1 MCCAS
6 LFKALRQAEGYSE
19 VALIWLVTDRSPSFH
34 IHLMLKKILLQTR
47 MQPNLQ
53 TRSPFWIMLSSLASF
68 SVWRETWGSILGA
81 FNLLELAGQTSPVV
95 RRIQYYS
102 LYIHYLVIQTF
113 HFQNDQSGRPVLTL
127 SLQDKG

>member
-6 LFKALRQAEGYSE
+6 LFKALRQVAGYSE

-34 IHLMLKKILLQTR
+34 IHLMLKKIL
-47 MQPNLQ
+47 LQ

-113 HFQNDQSGRPVLTL
+113 HFQNGRSGRPVLTL

>member
-6 LFKALRQAEGYSE
+6 LFKALRQVAGYSE

-47 MQPNLQ
+47 
-53 TRSPFWIMLSSLASF
+53 SPFWIMLSSLASF

-81 FNLLELAGQTSPVV
+81 FSLLELAGQTSPVV

-113 HFQNDQSGRPVLTL
+113 HFQNGRSGRPVLTL

>member
-6 LFKALRQAEGYSE
+6 LFKALRQVAGYSE

-34 IHLMLKKILLQTR
+34 IHLMLKKIL
-47 MQPNLQ
+47 LQ

-113 HFQNDQSGRPVLTL
+113 HFQNGRSDRPVLTL